1 MDSRLFKKIKN
12 SRQIDN
18 FKNYQIIAVILLI
31 TSQVFTFV
39 TPPPPWNYFYFH
51 LINFLKVYFYFQGT
65 NVLKVEFGSGR
76 VYSIAVAT
84 VLLSIINRV
93 SNLWAV

>member
-12 SRQIDN
+12 SRQMDN

-39 TPPPPWNYFYFH
+39 TPPPPWH
-51 LINFLKVYFYFQGT
+51 YFYFQGT